1 MIVIIIEWVPFKW
14 KVIKINISSISPN
27 SIPNPVKRHRYWLAT
42 TNTSN
47 YCSIIPTHPY
57 IQWLHRLD
65 REESV
70 TSK

>member
-1 MIVIIIEWVPFKW
+1 MESNK
-14 KVIKINISSISPN
+14 IKNYISPN
-27 SIPNPVKRHRYWLAT
+27 SIPIPVKRHRYWLAT

-65 REESV
+65 REERV
-70 TSK
+70 TSKPKFPELIFPI